1 MSTKLG
7 NNNKYFKCY
16 KATMPHSL
24 SKLIFELKL
33 KSLVS
38 LARSQRLSQAKSYH
52 AWNHESSKLIG
63 QNIMTIE
70 HIGYIF

>member
-24 SKLIFELKL
+24 SELIFKLKL
-33 KSLVS
+33 KFLVS

-52 AWNHESSKLIG
+52 A
-63 QNIMTIE
+63 
-70 HIGYIF
+70 